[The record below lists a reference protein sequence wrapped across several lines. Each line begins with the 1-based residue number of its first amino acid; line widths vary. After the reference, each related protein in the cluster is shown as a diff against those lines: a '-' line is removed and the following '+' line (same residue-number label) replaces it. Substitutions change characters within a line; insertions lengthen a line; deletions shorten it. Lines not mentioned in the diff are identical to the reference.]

1 MFIQRLIITVDGVDI
16 RNVEF
21 KKGLNLIV
29 DETPEQSTESGNDVG
44 KTTFLRVIDFCLGKD
59 ARELMVDPDD
69 TAKTNNLLVEFFDKH
84 MVEVSLYLVDNLD
97 LPKQT
102 ILVHREVS
110 KSRKPLRE
118 INGRQLGK
126 EEFKDELQRL
136 LFPDVKTGKPT
147 LKQLVAHNFRYK
159 DTHLNSPLRM
169 MDTYTTLEEYET
181 LHLYLF
187 GCPIDDGADRS
198 ALKRQY
204 DSEHTFLNN
213 LQRERTRGDFKSEL
227 DLVNE
232 RIERLETER
241 AGLNINPE
249 LAEDI
254 EELNGIREDL
264 NRVAEKIGVLN
275 IKRKVIHDSIR
286 EFEQQSVG
294 DDVASLEEIYRQAK
308 TLQPEIQRTFDEMV
322 TYHNTMLA
330 NKTRFIREELP
341 ALNEQINTA
350 QAQLDYLRDKE
361 RKQSAR
367 VTTSATFD
375 QLESLISQLTELYQ
389 KRGECKNRMDQ
400 IDNVQGNV
408 GQLHDKL
415 VLITEGL
422 HTAAYREIVDKHVAE
437 FNVIF
442 ADMIDKFYDDDSS
455 VYVDTTEKAG
465 VKCYRF
471 QMRNPQYS
479 TGRKH
484 GEISCF
490 EIAYVRFADEHKI
503 PCLHFLLHDK
513 NELVHSNQ
521 LSIINN
527 EMKSANMQY
536 IMTALKSKLPED
548 MKDDSNII
556 LTLSQN
562 DKLFQIERFM

>member
-1 MFIQRLIITVDGVDI
+1 M
-16 RNVEF
+16 
-21 KKGLNLIV
+21 
-29 DETPEQSTESGNDVG
+29 
-44 KTTFLRVIDFCLGKD
+44 
-59 ARELMVDPDD
+59 
-69 TAKTNNLLVEFFDKH
+69 
-84 MVEVSLYLVDNLD
+84 DNLD

-102 ILVHREVS
+102 ILVRREIS
-110 KSRKPLRE
+110 KSKKPLRE
-118 INGRQLGK
+118 INGRQLNK
-126 EEFKDELQRL
+126 QEFNDELQRL
-136 LFPDVKTGKPT
+136 LFPDIRTGKPS

-159 DTHLNSPLRM
+159 DSHLNNPLRM
-169 MDTYTTLEEYET
+169 MATYTTLEEYET

-187 GCPIDDGADRS
+187 GCPIDDGADHS
-198 ALKRQY
+198 AVKRQY
-204 DSEHTFLNN
+204 DSENTFLKN

-241 AGLNINPE
+241 AGLNINPN

-254 EELNGIREDL
+254 EELNGIREEL
-264 NRVAEKIGVLN
+264 NRVAEKIGVLS
-275 IKRKVIHDSIR
+275 IKRKVINDSIR
-286 EFEQQSVG
+286 EFEQQSVI
-294 DDVASLEEIYRQAK
+294 DDMVSLEEIYRQAK
-308 TLQPEIQRTFDEMV
+308 ALQPEIQRTFDEMV
-322 TYHNTMLA
+322 AYHNTMLA
-330 NKTRFIREELP
+330 NKTRFISEELP

-350 QAQLDYLRDKE
+350 QAQLDYMRDKE
-361 RKQSAR
+361 RKQSAK

-375 QLESLISQLTELYQ
+375 QLERLISQLAELYQ
-389 KRGECKNRMDQ
+389 KRGECKIRMDQ
-400 IDNVQGNV
+400 IDTVHDNVE
-408 GQLHDKL
+408 QLHDKL

-422 HTAAYREIVDKHVAE
+422 HTDAYREVVEKHVAE

-442 ADMIDKFYDDDSS
+442 ADIIEKFYNDDSS
-455 VYVDTTEKAG
+455 VYIDTTEKAG

-513 NELVHSNQ
+513 NELVDSNQ
-521 LSIINN
+521 LSFIHD
-527 EMKSANMQY
+527 EMKTSNMQY
-536 IMTALKSKLPED
+536 IMTALKRKLPENMRD
-548 MKDDSNII
+548 ESNII

-562 DKLFQIERFM
+562 DKLFQIERFL

>member
-16 RNVEF
+16 RNVQF

-29 DETPEQSTESGNDVG
+29 DETPAQSTETGNDVG
-44 KTTFLRVIDFCLGKD
+44 KTTFLRVIDFCFGKD

-69 TAKTNNLLVEFFDKH
+69 TAKTNNVLVEFFDKH
-84 MVEVSLYLVDNLD
+84 KVEVSLYLVDNLD

-102 ILVHREVS
+102 ILIHREVS
-110 KSRKPLRE
+110 NKRKALRE
-118 INGRQLGK
+118 INGRELGK
-126 EEFKDELQRL
+126 QEFNDELQRL
-136 LFPDVKTGKPT
+136 LFPDIKTGKPT

-159 DTHLNSPLRM
+159 DTHLNNPLRM
-169 MDTYTTLEEYET
+169 MDTYTPLEEYET
-181 LHLYLF
+181 LHLYMF
-187 GCPIDDGADRS
+187 GCPIDDGADHS
-198 ALKRQY
+198 AVKRQY
-204 DSEHTFLNN
+204 DSENTFLSN
-213 LQRERTRGDFKSEL
+213 LQRERKRGEYKSEL

-232 RIERLETER
+232 RIERLEAER
-241 AGLNINPE
+241 TGLNINPE

-275 IKRKVIHDSIR
+275 IKRKVINDSIH

-294 DDVASLEEIYRQAK
+294 DDVASLGEIYRQAK
-308 TLQPEIQRTFDEMV
+308 ALQPEIQRTFDEMV
-322 TYHNTMLA
+322 AYHNTMLA
-330 NKTRFIREELP
+330 NKTRFISEELP
-341 ALNEQINTA
+341 ALNDQINTA

-361 RKQSAR
+361 RKQSAK

-375 QLESLISQLTELYQ
+375 QLEAIISQLTELYQ
-389 KRGECKNRMDQ
+389 RRGECKNRMEQ
-400 IDNVQGNV
+400 IDTVQENV

-422 HTAAYREIVDKHVAE
+422 HTDAYREVVDKHVAE

-442 ADMIDKFYDDDSS
+442 ADIIEKFYDDDSS

-471 QMRNPQYS
+471 KMRNPQYS

-513 NELVHSNQ
+513 NELIDSNQ
-521 LSIINN
+521 LCTINE
-527 EMKSANMQY
+527 EMKTANMQY
-536 IMTALKSKLPED
+536 IMTDLKSKLPDD
-548 MKDDSNII
+548 MKDESNII
-556 LTLSQN
+556 LTLKQD
-562 DKLFQIERFM
+562 DKLFKIESFQ